1 MHWDVGKT
9 FGTSRTSSFFLPH
22 VIRDLVLIDGL
33 ELGAADD
40 KVFGTQNSKQAA
52 GAVGQLTKGV
62 IDRTA
67 YYEQAVI
74 LAFIP
79 FQWSDLYGAGSA

>member
-1 MHWDVGKT
+1 MLKGKT
-9 FGTSRTSSFFLPH
+9 LGTSRTSAFFLPH
-22 VIRDLVLIDGL
+22 VIRDLVTKEGL

-40 KVFGTQNSKQAA
+40 RVFGTQNSKQAA

-67 YYEQAVI
+67 YYEQAVV

-79 FQWSDLYGAGSA
+79 FQWPELYSDNGSG